1 MYHIYSY
8 FTHQSSHLKIVIF
21 QETKQNVV
29 LKSCEVTEQTDAIVY
44 DTVVHLG

>member
-1 MYHIYSY
+1 MYHFYSY
-8 FTHQSSHLKIVIF
+8 FTCQSSHLQIVMF

-29 LKSCEVTEQTDAIVY
+29 LKSCEVTEQTDAVVH